1 MNQILPQVV
10 VAPVRFRLLVVL
22 EFLSLVVLG
31 LTLSL
36 GLFFV
41 DSSGDAFTVKR
52 VGGGLGGGGGRGGG
66 VAAFTCSLAA
76 WARPHRVACCHSSHR
91 CPRPRESM
99 AGGS

>member
-1 MNQILPQVV
+1 MV

-52 VGGGLGGGGGRGGG
+52 VRACACAYACLGRDASGLSLSVCLLPFG
-66 VAAFTCSLAA
+66 ACSIL
-76 WARPHRVACCHSSHR
+76 RST
-91 CPRPRESM
+91 
-99 AGGS
+99 